1 MDTIS
6 RCKRLLAFI
15 AYSVLLS
22 FTWSAASNAKALCF
36 DFDNNNC
43 KSDSDFVNLLGDAPK
58 HYQTF
63 FVDRDEYFW
72 TNVFDQYEFLVDSV
86 VENLPEE
93 TFSYDYSRVYD
104 TLEQVTIFGKTPF
117 LMNVE
122 TWSEINVGC
131 CFSHEYTAYF
141 NAETFDFSQT
151 HLAFYSLYF
160 CSASEINVQAFLES
174 YEWMLGYL
182 SITSDDV
189 PINMVR
195 IDCGRRAALAMQD
208 DDL

>member
-1 MDTIS
+1 MNVYLNYVRLLTLATIS
-6 RCKRLLAFI
+6 GMILFSW
-15 AYSVLLS
+15 SVA
-22 FTWSAASNAKALCF
+22 SAAKAICY
-36 DFDNNNC
+36 DFDSKNC
-43 KSDSDFVNLLGDAPK
+43 NSDSHFVNLLGDAPK

-86 VENLPEE
+86 VDNLPEE
-93 TFSYDYSRVYD
+93 TFGYDYSRVYD
-104 TLEQVTIFGKTPF
+104 RLEEVTIFGKTPF
-117 LMNVE
+117 LLNVE

-160 CSASEINVQAFLES
+160 CSASEIKMQEFLES

-189 PINMVR
+189 PTNMVR